1 MNKKKFNCD
10 LNGGIMVTSA
20 LRYALGR
27 HTVVQQSI
35 QQWIIDNWGDL
46 DYNAKFVIIRDLLDF
61 LYKDYLSRNH
71 AQFVDFMEDHNNKTW
86 KIFAV
91 DRLSNA
97 SPYMH
102 IAIKEEMA
110 RSANKAKWYKD
121 IILNDL
127 KRLESLQE
135 LTRLDQE
142 LGLQ

>member
-1 MNKKKFNCD
+1 
-10 LNGGIMVTSA
+10 MVSSA

-27 HTVVQQSI
+27 HTDVQQSI

-46 DYNAKFVIIRDLLDF
+46 DSNTKFVIIHDTLDF
-61 LYKDYLSRNH
+61 LYNDYFSRND
-71 AQFVDFMEDHNNKTW
+71 AQFKDSIGDYDNKAW

-91 DRLSNA
+91 DRLSKM
-97 SPYMH
+97 SYGMQ
-102 IAIKEEMA
+102 IAIKETMTN
-110 RSANKAKWYKD
+110 SKNKAKWYKD